1 MSFRENAKGGGV
13 IFNPK
18 LIFRKGL
25 KLQLTSTPQNVP
37 SLETMC
43 MHFILSGHHTS
54 SHICHKKNMILIFR
68 KWAISAR
75 IVLVPVSPA
84 RMWRALEVLCQ
95 RHFAGPSILLK
106 SVLLL
111 YSPHPPSII
120 AHNRNSIA
128 KLDEYGSY
136 FWAFLILND
145 AQGASWFSLIKTDSR
160 PVSNRFKSLS
170 QIFPVGVLF
179 LEIKHYFCLRFGGSG
194 LQWRGRRGRGAHS
207 ASVSVVPT

>member
-1 MSFRENAKGGGV
+1 M
-13 IFNPK
+13 PY
-18 LIFRKGL
+18 
-25 KLQLTSTPQNVP
+25 
-37 SLETMC
+37 
-43 MHFILSGHHTS
+43 LSGHHAF
-54 SHICHKKNMILIFR
+54 SHICNHICYKKIHYFPKMSNICPDCF
-68 KWAISAR
+68 
-75 IVLVPVSPA
+75 VPVSPT
-84 RMWRALEVLCQ
+84 RMWRSLEVLCQ

-128 KLDEYGSY
+128 KLVKGSY

-145 AQGASWFSLIKTDSR
+145 AQGASWFLLIKTDSR

-170 QIFPVGVLF
+170 QKFPVRVLF

-194 LQWRGRRGRGAHS
+194 LQWRGRRGEGS
-207 ASVSVVPT
+207 SLSLSLSCASITEITT